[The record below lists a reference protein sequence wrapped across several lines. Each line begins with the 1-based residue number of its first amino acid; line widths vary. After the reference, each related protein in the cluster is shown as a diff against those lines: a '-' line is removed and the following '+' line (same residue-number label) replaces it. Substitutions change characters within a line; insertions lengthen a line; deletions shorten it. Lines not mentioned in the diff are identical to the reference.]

1 MERHDPSQLSTR
13 ILAKALSLGASLAG
27 SATIRSIRRTP
38 SHRTAVD
45 LRWPET
51 ARTAVI
57 IALHHPAGE
66 PSLDWWDSRSGK
78 TPGNRELMRVVGDLC
93 QWLAKELALS
103 AYALPYGVEDGGIF
117 LKEAAVVAGLGVI
130 GRNNLLVTPRF
141 GSRVRLRA
149 LLLDVDLPDGE
160 WPVFDPCAGC
170 PAPCLQACPQEAFAR
185 GSYDRRRCLRQIEK
199 DQENPYRIM
208 DMSSMTYAI
217 TCIKYCRACELAC
230 PVGG

>member
-1 MERHDPSQLSTR
+1 MQRRDPSDLSKR
-13 ILAKALSLGASLAG
+13 IIAKALCLGASLAG
-27 SATIRSIRRTP
+27 SATISSIRRTP
-38 SHRTAVD
+38 SHRKAGD
-45 LRWPET
+45 LRWPEA
-51 ARTAVI
+51 ARSAVI
-57 IALHHPAGE
+57 LALHHPAGE

-78 TPGNRELMRVVGDLC
+78 TPGNRELIRVVEGLC
-93 QWLAKELALS
+93 QWLAKELALT
-103 AYALPYGVEDGGIF
+103 AFPLPYGVEDGGLF

-130 GRNNLLVTPRF
+130 GRNNLLITPRF

-149 LLLDVDLPDGE
+149 LLLDAELPEGGA
-160 WPVFDPCAGC
+160 PVFDPCAGC

-185 GSYDRRRCLRQIEK
+185 GSYDRRRCCRQIEK

-208 DMSSMTYAI
+208 DISSMTYAI

>member
-1 MERHDPSQLSTR
+1 MQRRDPSDLSNR
-13 ILAKALSLGASLAG
+13 IIAKALSLGASLAG

-38 SHRTAVD
+38 SHRATTGPD
-45 LRWPET
+45 WPQT
-51 ARTAVI
+51 ARSAVI
-57 IALHHPAGE
+57 LALHHPAGE

-78 TPGNRELMRVVGDLC
+78 TPGNRELMRLVEGLC
-93 QWLAKELALS
+93 QWLEKELGLTPFP
-103 AYALPYGVEDGGIF
+103 LPYGVEDGGIF

-130 GRNNLLVTPRF
+130 GRNNLLITPRF

-149 LLLDVDLPDGE
+149 LLLDAELPEGDG
-160 WPVFDPCAGC
+160 PVFDPCAGC
-170 PAPCLQACPQEAFAR
+170 AAPCLQACPQEAFVR
-185 GSYDRRRCLRQIEK
+185 GSYDRRRCSRQIEK

-208 DMSSMTYAI
+208 DISSMTYAI

>member
-1 MERHDPSQLSTR
+1 MQRRDPSDLSKQ
-13 ILAKALSLGASLAG
+13 IVAKALCLGASLAG
-27 SATIRSIRRTP
+27 SAAIGSIRRTP
-38 SHRTAVD
+38 SHRKAGD
-45 LRWPET
+45 PRWPEA
-51 ARTAVI
+51 ARSAVI
-57 IALHHPAGE
+57 LALDHPAGE
-66 PSLDWWDSRSGK
+66 PSRDWWDSRSGK
-78 TPGNRELMRVVGDLC
+78 TPGNRELIRVVEGLC
-93 QWLAKELALS
+93 HWLAKELALT
-103 AYALPYGVEDGGIF
+103 AFPLPYGVEDGGLF

-149 LLLDVDLPDGE
+149 LLLA
-160 WPVFDPCAGC
+160 FDPCAGC

-185 GSYDRRRCLRQIEK
+185 GRYDRRRCRRQIEK